1 MESVKTVKPADEFAG
16 ELDVG
21 DLVFADRDEEAF
33 AGFGVHDNVGGLQGG
48 VAEKAVGVEVFILDV
63 VELFLVGGDAFEPA
77 EGRDHGEE
85 EVELGVFGDEGLQE
99 DDGFLRVEAGGEE
112 VDGDL
117 QGIFGDGG
125 GVGVVGGEGV
135 PIGDEEEAFVSGIV
149 LEADPVLEGA
159 EIVAD
164 VETAG
169 GTHAA

>member
-77 EGRDHGEE
+77 EGVIMERRRWSSACSGTRDCRKMTDFCGSRPEARKSMVICRE
-85 EVELGVFGDEGLQE
+85 FSAMAEVS
-99 DDGFLRVEAGGEE
+99 A
-112 VDGDL
+112 
-117 QGIFGDGG
+117 
-125 GVGVVGGEGV
+125 
-135 PIGDEEEAFVSGIV
+135 
-149 LEADPVLEGA
+149 
-159 EIVAD
+159 
-164 VETAG
+164 
-169 GTHAA
+169 